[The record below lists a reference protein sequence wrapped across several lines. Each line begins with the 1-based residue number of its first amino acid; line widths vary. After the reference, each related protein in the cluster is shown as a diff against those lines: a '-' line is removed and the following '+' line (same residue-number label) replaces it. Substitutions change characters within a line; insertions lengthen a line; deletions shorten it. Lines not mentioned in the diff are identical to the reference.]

1 MTTKSGTPDLEF
13 GNNGARIWDFPEF
26 ASIAPHAI
34 VSLPDGRL
42 VAVANEPG
50 YPRGFVIVRLT
61 EKGQLDAGTGFGV
74 EQRGFARITIP
85 EKHIVSILGSSLLS
99 DGGFLIVLEYS
110 WRPNEN
116 GLLVVRLL
124 DDGSL
129 NDKFGEGG
137 VLVLPDRAVPATLSR
152 GALRTARRSA
162 GLDAVS
168 VVQGGDNSG
177 VRGIELPGG
186 KIVLATFTYD
196 PSSSQTKGS
205 VIRLNPDGTLDKTFN
220 KTGSTWVEL
229 GIAGDNAARGVAAQ
243 ADGSLVVIGDYF
255 DAGTFGTYVVRF
267 KEDGVRDEE
276 FPDVVLTSRYMP
288 RFRDIAVRT
297 KDGMI
302 AIVGGQFEDNFPEGT
317 GVIVVLNENGSP
329 NLVFNEGKPLYSKLS
344 PEKGQQWQSCAFGG
358 AEDSKLIV
366 AGTSGSGDIFYD
378 TQAVCA
384 RYLLTGTLDKSFN
397 TDKGWLAFSQPD
409 RMASALD
416 AVITSQGKI
425 AICGEL
431 YKDELSLPVGGWIAR
446 YFS

>member
-186 KIVLATFTYD
+186 KFVLATFTYD

-288 RFRDIAVRT
+288 RLRDIAVRT
-297 KDGMI
+297 KDGLI

>member
-1 MTTKSGTPDLEF
+1 MTNQPGTPDLEF
-13 GNNGARIWDFPEF
+13 GNNGVCIWGFPEF
-26 ASIAPHAI
+26 ASISPHAI

-42 VAVANEPG
+42 VAVANESG

-61 EKGQLDAGTGFGV
+61 EKGQLDAGTGFGDK
-74 EQRGFARITIP
+74 QQGFTRITIP
-85 EKHIVSILGSSLLS
+85 EKHVVGILGSSLLS

-116 GLLVVRLL
+116 GLMVVRLL

-129 NDKFGEGG
+129 NDKFGKGG
-137 VLVLPDRAVPATLSR
+137 VLVLPNRVVPATLSR
-152 GALRTARRSA
+152 EVLRAARRSA
-162 GLDAVS
+162 GQDAES
-168 VVQGGDNSG
+168 VVQGGENSG
-177 VRGIELPGG
+177 VHGIELPGG
-186 KIVLATFTYD
+186 KIILATFTYD

-205 VIRLNPDGTLDKTFN
+205 IIRLNPDGKLDKTFN

-229 GIAGDNAARGVAAQ
+229 GIAGNNAARGVAAQ
-243 ADGSLVVIGDYF
+243 VDGSLVVFGDYF

-276 FPDVVLTSRYMP
+276 FPDVVLSSRYMP
-288 RFRDIAVRT
+288 RFRGITVRK

-366 AGTSGSGDIFYD
+366 AGTSGSGDIFHD
-378 TQAVCA
+378 THAVCA
-384 RYLLTGTLDKSFN
+384 RYSLTGTLDKTFN
-397 TDKGWLAFSQPD
+397 SDKGWLAFDQPD

-425 AICGEL
+425 VICGEL